1 MNIPDLT
8 RLTTKQLKVVAAK
21 LLGQDAGAEKEKF
34 KQEAELAEER
44 QRLEDIDYLTGL
56 KEWKSLEKEFEIA
69 QGKNDVEIMQ
79 PNPAFPQPL
88 ERLAGRKSGLNH
100 LNELKQRIVLLKE
113 TNNDRPS

>member
-1 MNIPDLT
+1 MNIPKTIEEMKAWARDLL
-8 RLTTKQLKVVAAK
+8 RMEELDKGEILKR
-21 LLGQDAGAEKEKF
+21 
-34 KQEAELAEER
+34 EAELAEER
-44 QRLEDIDYLTGL
+44 QRFEDIDYLSGL
-56 KEWKSLEKEFEIA
+56 NEWKSLEKEFEIA
-69 QGKNDVEIMQ
+69 QRENDVEIMQ